1 MKSLLILG
9 AGGFGQM
16 VKETAVSYTH
26 LSFWLILGKMKGEC
40 IMKQVLIIAVVAI
53 IAAVNFVM
61 YCCLRV
67 ASQEDQ
73 MLEKLS
79 RRKESESDGD

>member
-1 MKSLLILG
+1 
-9 AGGFGQM
+9 
-16 VKETAVSYTH
+16 
-26 LSFWLILGKMKGEC
+26 
-40 IMKQVLIIAVVAI
+40 MKQVLIIAVVAI
-53 IAAVNFVM
+53 IAADNFVM
-61 YCCLRV
+61 NNCMRV